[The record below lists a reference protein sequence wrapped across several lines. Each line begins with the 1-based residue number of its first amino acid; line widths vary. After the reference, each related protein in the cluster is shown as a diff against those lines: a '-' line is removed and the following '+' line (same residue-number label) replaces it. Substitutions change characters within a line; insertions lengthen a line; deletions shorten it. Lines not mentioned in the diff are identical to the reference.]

1 MSYLDVRA
9 VLILI
14 CHYHDLAVAQA
25 LQVVHGLVLLLVG
38 ETHNLYQIVDLLV
51 LHDLLMGGLS
61 HVQQFT

>member
-9 VLILI
+9 VLVLI
-14 CHYHDLAVAQA
+14 GHDHDLAVAQA